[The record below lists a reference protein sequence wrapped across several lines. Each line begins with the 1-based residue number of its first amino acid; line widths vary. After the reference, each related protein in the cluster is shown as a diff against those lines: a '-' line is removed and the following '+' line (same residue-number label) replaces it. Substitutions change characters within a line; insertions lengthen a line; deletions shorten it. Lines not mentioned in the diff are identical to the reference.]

1 MGRAE
6 VTAFL
11 SLTFILLVT
20 FIGGIMESASIQ
32 MAKNYRR
39 ADVNRAMES
48 VFAEYQ
54 KELLEDYDI
63 FSLEGTYESGKYS
76 QRLIEKRLK
85 YFGADN
91 IENDIQRIQFLTDNG
106 AEAFFEQVTYYMH
119 HKYGLNHL
127 NDKLSMTD
135 SWKVQEEKAS
145 AYEKESHKK
154 ENELDK
160 LLGEAGGELPR
171 QDNPIAHV
179 SQLKKKSLLE
189 LIMPDHKQVSNKEI
203 DLNESLA
210 RRDKNKGYGDFSDV
224 AEGGSTL
231 SSLMFG
237 EYLLE
242 HFSMATDEK
251 PKGALD
257 YELEYICAGKG
268 SDRENLETVAK
279 KLLLMRFVPN
289 YLFLQNS
296 AAKRA
301 EAESLALTL
310 CSLAALPALSKAAAQ
325 VILLVWAFGESIVD
339 LRALLNGSR
348 IPLTKSEE
356 SWQLSISGLLKLGES
371 GDTNDGRDCRDGLLY
386 KEYLRMMLFLEKKQ
400 NTSMRALDMIE
411 QNLKI
416 LHGAKFFKADC
427 CISKMEVKSTVR
439 LRRGI
444 TYRFKTYFGYN

>member
-127 NDKLSMTD
+127 KDKLSMTD

-301 EAESLALTL
+301 EAGANFVFTGGAP
-310 CSLAALPALSKAAAQ
+310 CS
-325 VILLVWAFGESIVD
+325 F
-339 LRALLNGSR
+339 
-348 IPLTKSEE
+348 
-356 SWQLSISGLLKLGES
+356 
-371 GDTNDGRDCRDGLLY
+371 
-386 KEYLRMMLFLEKKQ
+386 
-400 NTSMRALDMIE
+400 
-411 QNLKI
+411 
-416 LHGAKFFKADC
+416 
-427 CISKMEVKSTVR
+427 
-439 LRRGI
+439 
-444 TYRFKTYFGYN
+444 

>member
-127 NDKLSMTD
+127 KDKLSMTD

-154 ENELDK
+154 EDELDK

-179 SQLKKKSLLE
+179 SLQKKKSLHQL
-189 LIMPDHKQVSNKEI
+189 
-203 DLNESLA
+203 
-210 RRDKNKGYGDFSDV
+210 F
-224 AEGGSTL
+224 
-231 SSLMFG
+231 
-237 EYLLE
+237 
-242 HFSMATDEK
+242 
-251 PKGALD
+251 PKGL
-257 YELEYICAGKG
+257 
-268 SDRENLETVAK
+268 N
-279 KLLLMRFVPN
+279 
-289 YLFLQNS
+289 
-296 AAKRA
+296 
-301 EAESLALTL
+301 
-310 CSLAALPALSKAAAQ
+310 Q
-325 VILLVWAFGESIVD
+325 VG
-339 LRALLNGSR
+339 
-348 IPLTKSEE
+348 
-356 SWQLSISGLLKLGES
+356 
-371 GDTNDGRDCRDGLLY
+371 
-386 KEYLRMMLFLEKKQ
+386 
-400 NTSMRALDMIE
+400 
-411 QNLKI
+411 
-416 LHGAKFFKADC
+416 
-427 CISKMEVKSTVR
+427 
-439 LRRGI
+439 
-444 TYRFKTYFGYN
+444 

>member
-1 MGRAE
+1 MKRAE

-11 SLTFILLVT
+11 SLIFILLVT

-54 KELLEDYDI
+54 KALLENYDI
-63 FSLEGTYESGKYS
+63 FSLEGTYESGKYKEG
-76 QRLIEKRLK
+76 LIKKRLE

-91 IENDIQRIQFLTDNG
+91 MKNGIQKIQFLTDNG
-106 AEAFFEQVTYYMH
+106 AEAFYEQVTYYMQ
-119 HKYGLNHL
+119 HKYGLNYL
-127 NDKLSMTD
+127 KDKLSMTD
-135 SWKVQEEKAS
+135 TWKAQEEKAS
-145 AYEKESHKK
+145 VYEKESHQK
-154 ENELDK
+154 ESELDG
-160 LLGEAGGELPR
+160 LLGEAGGELPM

-179 SQLKKKSLLE
+179 SQLKKRSLLE
-189 LIMPDHKQVSNKEI
+189 LIMPDHKQISNKQI
-203 DLNESLA
+203 DLNESLT

-224 AEGGSTL
+224 AKGSSTM

-242 HFSMATDEK
+242 HFSMATDNGQE
-251 PKGALD
+251 GALD

-268 SDRENLETVAK
+268 SDKENLETVAK
-279 KLLLMRFVPN
+279 KLILMRFVPN
-289 YLFLQNS
+289 YIFLQNS

-301 EAESLALTL
+301 EAQTLALTL
-310 CSLAALPALSKAAAQ
+310 CTLAALPALSEAAAQ

-339 LRALLNGSR
+339 LRALLNGSGV
-348 IPLTKSEE
+348 PLVKSEE
-356 SWQLSISGLLKLGES
+356 SWQLSISGLMKLGES
-371 GDTNDGRDCRDGLLY
+371 GDVNDGRDCKDGLLY
-386 KEYLRMMLFLEKKQ
+386 KEYLRMLLFLEKKE
-400 NTSMRALDMIE
+400 NAAMRALDMIE
-411 QNLKI
+411 QNLKKV
-416 LHGAKFFKADC
+416 HGAKFFKADC
-427 CISKMEVKSTVR
+427 CISRMEVKSTVR